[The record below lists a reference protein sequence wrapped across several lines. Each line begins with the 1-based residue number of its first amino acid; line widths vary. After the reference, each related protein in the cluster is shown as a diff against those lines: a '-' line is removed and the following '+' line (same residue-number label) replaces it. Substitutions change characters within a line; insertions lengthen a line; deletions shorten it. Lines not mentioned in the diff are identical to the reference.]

1 MDKSKIKSIRKQ
13 IRETDLSMRPVRKVD
28 LKDSA
33 RIFERNEDG
42 IRSRIPGDYGN
53 ETNHPTQEE
62 IIAFNK
68 TQAEKMH
75 HEIQYRVRRD
85 VLDELWA
92 APKVNHQGHW
102 YVRLTDVVKIIGDDN
117 DLYENE
123 SKS

>member
-1 MDKSKIKSIRKQ
+1 MCKGLEK
-13 IRETDLSMRPVRKVD
+13 
-28 LKDSA
+28 
-33 RIFERNEDG
+33 IFERNKDTG
-42 IRSRIPGDYGN
+42 AIRSRESMDYGN
-53 ETNHPTQEE
+53 EVMHPTQEE

-68 TQAEKMH
+68 EQSNKMH
-75 HEIQYRVRRD
+75 HEIQYRVRKD

-117 DLYENE
+117 ELYENE